1 MEGVTGMEGS
11 LARRSP
17 ADVLSELQRKG
28 LTGVL
33 TCRLDKT
40 SRQLHVD
47 AGIHIRFAA
56 SNHPA
61 ESLTAW
67 FLERGGVPEEQLRRA
82 AMEKR
87 PDEFLGTTLTRLGLV
102 DPAALAELTETHVR
116 RIARGMMLMPSGDF
130 QFQEGAL
137 ALQHATGG
145 GVLTAEVLLEWSRDI
160 GDPEWVRSRI
170 GSLDS
175 QISRNPRAP
184 VGYQK
189 IRLDPVEGYIMSR
202 VDGLATI
209 REICMVSPMGDDKT
223 LCALLGLTLAGV
235 LVMPAGA
242 KEQAPPALR
251 AAPEA
256 PAPRS
261 TAAQTS
267 ASPPRTTPAPSATT
281 SRSPAPSPPAGAMPS
296 GPGTARQPPPSPV
309 KPTAAATPPAAPTG
323 APPQPAG
330 RAGAPARSGPH
341 GLAPKPRMGMG
352 GRPTRLMRRPVAAA
366 PKPPRPVEVRPPD
379 SPAEIEA
386 EMLRRF
392 QDIHILDL
400 YQVLD
405 VAPVATPEVVRRS
418 YYALARRLHPDTFRR
433 EDLKPKAEKVFGRIT
448 EAYATLSQQALRE
461 KYDQE
466 RQVRTSHQDD
476 KSSDAAGVARMNFR
490 QGREHFEHGHLSEAL
505 SFLQNACQQDPSR
518 GEYFEYLGMVQATN
532 PRLRKQAE
540 ENLLKAIQISPM
552 SASAYAHLGQL
563 YERTGAVDRARE
575 MYRQALQWDP
585 TNDVAL
591 KGVEDAGSNRKGLLG
606 LFSRK

>member
-87 PDEFLGTTLTRLGLV
+87 PDEFLGTTLARLGLF
-102 DPAALAELTETHVR
+102 DPAALVELTEMHVR
-116 RIARGMMLMPSGDF
+116 RIARGMMRMPGGEF
-130 QFQEGAL
+130 QFQEGAP
-137 ALQHATGG
+137 ALQDAAGG

-160 GDPEWVRSRI
+160 GDPEWVRRRI

-175 QISRNPRAP
+175 QISRNPRSP

-242 KEQAPPALR
+242 KEQAPPALH

-256 PAPRS
+256 SAPR
-261 TAAQTS
+261 
-267 ASPPRTTPAPSATT
+267 APSRPQPAEPTT
-281 SRSPAPSPPAGAMPS
+281 ARNSTPGTPRPPTASPPAGATPP
-296 GPGTARQPPPSPV
+296 GPVTTRQPPPSPV
-309 KPTAAATPPAAPTG
+309 KQPAAATPAAAPTG
-323 APPQPAG
+323 APPPPSG
-330 RAGAPARSGPH
+330 RPGAPARSGPL

-352 GRPTRLMRRPVAAA
+352 GRLSRPMRRPIA

-379 SPAEIEA
+379 SPAEMEA

-392 QDIHILDL
+392 QDIHVLDL

-405 VAPVATPEVVRRS
+405 VAPVATPEVIRRS

-433 EDLKPKAEKVFGRIT
+433 EELKPKAEKVFGRIT

-466 RQVRTSHQDD
+466 RQIRASHQDD
-476 KSSDAAGVARMNFR
+476 KSSDAASVARMNFR
-490 QGREHFEHGHLSEAL
+490 QGRDHFEHGHLSEAV

-540 ENLLKAIQISPM
+540 ESLLKAIQLAPM
-552 SASAYAHLGQL
+552 SASGYAHLGQL

-591 KGVEDAGSNRKGLLG
+591 KGLEDAGSNRKGLLG